1 MNKQYVVYH
10 DSPYTSWWH
19 YDIETASTADEAS
32 HGFFVKNPN
41 RAVFWVEKWSEEFAS
56 HHPVYNPNFTEWAK
70 ERHAKHVA
78 LDESVYT
85 VSASAEDKP
94 VRKFKQPE
102 LPLEVYHTVEFD
114 PIKAWA
120 ATKAASEGQ

>member
-1 MNKQYVVYH
+1 MNKYVVYH
-10 DSPYTSWWH
+10 DCSVPPWWNFTV
-19 YDIETASTADEAS
+19 EKALSASEAVQDFLDA
-32 HGFFVKNPN
+32 HPAWK
-41 RAVFWVEKWSEEFAS
+41 VFWVEEWNEEWKNS
-56 HHPVYNPNFTEWAK
+56 QPVRNPAFTEWAK
-70 ERHAKHVA
+70 ARMVA
-78 LDESVYT
+78 AQLNESVYT

>member
-1 MNKQYVVYH
+1 MSKGYVVYH
-10 DSPYTSWWH
+10 DCSVSQWWNFTVG
-19 YDIETASTADEAS
+19 TASTAAQATQDFLDAHPS
-32 HGFFVKNPN
+32 
-41 RAVFWVEKWSEEFAS
+41 RIVFWVEESSDEWRNM
-56 HHPVYNPNFTEWAK
+56 HPVRNPAFTEWAK
-70 ERHAKHVA
+70 ARMVTAQ
-78 LDESVYT
+78 LNESVYT

-114 PIKAWA
+114 PVKAWA